1 MTPGALPAILAG
13 VTAVVVGFSGPTA
26 LIFAAA
32 GAGGLNDAQVA
43 SWLWAVAI
51 GSGVAGLFVSL
62 RYRLPMI
69 TAWSTPGVALLAAA
83 LPTTPWDVAIGAFV
97 VGNALILVLG
107 LSGAFGRV
115 MARVPPAIAA
125 ALLGGILFPFAAGT
139 LPALAQAPLVV
150 GAMVVAFFGVR
161 RISPLWAVPA
171 VFAAGLAAAA
181 LTGALRPAVISLA
194 PAWPVWTTPRFDL
207 GAILGLGVPLA
218 LVGLTGQFLSG
229 FAVLRANGF
238 APPENVATALMG
250 GLSVLLAPFGCHG
263 VNPSAIIA
271 AICVGPEAHP
281 DPARRW
287 VAGVAAGVTY
297 LVFGTFAAAVAGVF
311 AALPPALVAALAGL
325 GLLPAMTSALAA
337 ALADVDSRDAA
348 AVTFVVTAASVA
360 FLGLGAA
367 FWGLLA
373 GFAVRALQ
381 RRVAP

>member
-1 MTPGALPAILAG
+1 VRRTDLPAVLAG
-13 VTAVVVGFSGPTA
+13 ITAVVVGFSGPTA

-32 GAGGLNDAQVA
+32 SAGGLSDAVVA
-43 SWLWAVAI
+43 SWLWAVAM
-51 GSGVAGLFVSL
+51 GSGVAGLYLSW
-62 RYRLPMI
+62 RYRVPVI

-83 LPTTPWDVAIGAFV
+83 LPTTSWEVAVGAFIV
-97 VGNALILVLG
+97 ANALILVLG

-115 MARVPPAIAA
+115 MAHVPPSIAA

-150 GAMVVAFFGVR
+150 GAMVIAFFAVR

-171 VFAAGLAAAA
+171 VFASGLLAAAT
-181 LTGALRPAVISLA
+181 TGALRAASITLA
-194 PAWPVWTTPRFDL
+194 PALPVFTMPEFSL
-207 GAILGLGVPLA
+207 AAVLGLAFPLA

-238 APPENVATALMG
+238 SPPENFSTTLMG

-281 DPARRW
+281 DPARRF
-287 VAGVAAGVTY
+287 VAGIAAGVTY

-325 GLLPAMTSALAA
+325 GMLPAMASALAA
-337 ALADVDSRDAA
+337 ALTDAEGRDAA
-348 AVTFVVTAASVA
+348 AVTFVVTAAGVA

-367 FWGLLA
+367 FWGLAA
-373 GFAVRALQ
+373 GFAVRAL
-381 RRVAP
+381 RRPA